1 MDSTKPWKKEVAY
14 FMRRLYKRGL
24 TTTSGGNISLRLSD
38 NVFLVTPSQTDKG
51 RMKADEV
58 VRVDRKGR
66 KLSQG
71 SNPSMETALH
81 LAIYHQ
87 RPDINCIVHAHPPF
101 STAFAAARK
110 NINTAIIG
118 EAYAIVG
125 KPVVAEYALMGSTA
139 LAEKMAEA
147 ATIAQVLL
155 MANHGVMALGKSLL
169 EAFDRLEVLEN
180 CARIE
185 LATKAIG
192 DAIPLGKSD
201 LEAIEDLMK
210 TKK

>member
-51 RMKADEV
+51 RMKAEEV
-58 VRVDRKGR
+58 VRVDKQGR

-71 SNPSMETALH
+71 SNPSMETAMH
-81 LAIYHQ
+81 LAIYRQ
-87 RPDINCIVHAHPPF
+87 RPDVNCIVHAHPPF
-101 STAFAAARK
+101 STAFAVSRE
-110 NINTAIIG
+110 NINTAIMG

-125 KPVVAEYALMGSTA
+125 KPVVAEYALMGSTS
-139 LAEKMAEA
+139 LAENVAGA
-147 ATIAQVLL
+147 AANAQVIL
-155 MANHGVMALGKSLL
+155 MANHGVMALGKTLL

-185 LATKAIG
+185 LAAISVG
-192 DAIPLGKSD
+192 GAISLEKSD
-201 LEAIEDLMK
+201 LEAIEDLMR
-210 TKK
+210 TKP

>member
-38 NVFLVTPSQTDKG
+38 NVFLVTPSQTDKA
-51 RMKADEV
+51 RMKAEEI
-58 VRVDRKGR
+58 VRIDKQGR

-71 SNPSMETALH
+71 KNPSMETAMH

-101 STAFAAARK
+101 STAFAVARK
-110 NINTAIIG
+110 NINTAIMG

-125 KPVVAEYALMGSTA
+125 KPVVADYALMGSA
-139 LAEKMAEA
+139 SLADIMARA
-147 ATIAQVLL
+147 AASAQVIL
-155 MANHGVMALGKSLL
+155 MANHGVMALGNSML

-185 LATKAIG
+185 LVAKAVG
-192 DAIPLGKSD
+192 GAISLDKSD
-201 LEAIEDLMK
+201 LAAIEDLMQKK
-210 TKK
+210 T

>member
-38 NVFLVTPSQTDKG
+38 NVILVTPSQTDKG
-51 RMKADEV
+51 RMKAEDV
-58 VRVDRKGR
+58 VRVDRQGR

-71 SNPSMETALH
+71 PNPSMETAMH
-81 LAIYHQ
+81 LAIYRQ
-87 RPDINCIVHAHPPF
+87 RPDVNCIVHAHPPF
-101 STAFAAARK
+101 STSFAVAHK
-110 NINTAIIG
+110 NINTAIMG

-125 KPVVAEYALMGSTA
+125 KPVVAEYALMGSTS
-139 LAEKMAEA
+139 LAENVAEA
-147 ATIAQVLL
+147 AANAQVIL

-185 LATKAIG
+185 LAAKSVGGAIS
-192 DAIPLGKSD
+192 LEKSD
-201 LEAIEDLMK
+201 LMAIEDLMR
-210 TKK
+210 TKP